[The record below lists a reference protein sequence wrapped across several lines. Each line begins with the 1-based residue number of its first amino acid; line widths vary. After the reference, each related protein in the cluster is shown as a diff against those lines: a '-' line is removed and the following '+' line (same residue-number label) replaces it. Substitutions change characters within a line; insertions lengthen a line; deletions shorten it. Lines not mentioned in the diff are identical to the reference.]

1 MKYVE
6 GVEYRLDQWRGCK
19 KVVLHN
25 DQVLAQFKSID
36 GHATQNVL
44 KMR

>member
-6 GVEYRLDQWRGCK
+6 GVEDRFDQWRGCK
-19 KVVLHN
+19 KVMLHN

-36 GHATQNVL
+36 GHATWSVL
-44 KMR
+44 KMW